1 MTRGWHT
8 SIFLKNDYLC
18 TVMKIMKRFLTALS
32 IYVLMASCGTVKQGA
47 RYFTMDEMPDL
58 VKCLPAPPA
67 FGSPEFAYDSL
78 RYFWGKEQRKDP
90 VRARIAARDAA
101 WQLDTVFT
109 TFNEAIGLELSPERT
124 PQIWKLLYD
133 GIKTIEQIRVHP
145 KKYYH
150 RLRPFVYFG
159 EQTLCPWE
167 DDELRGEGSYPSG
180 HTIRGWSCALML
192 AEVAPERAEELYARG
207 WMYGESRV
215 IAGAHWQSDVDAS
228 RAAASIAYAK
238 VNTSKEFRRQI
249 KRAKKEY
256 ERMR

>member
-1 MTRGWHT
+1 
-8 SIFLKNDYLC
+8 
-18 TVMKIMKRFLTALS
+18 MKIMRRILGVVAVIVLT
-32 IYVLMASCGTVKQGA
+32 ASCGTAKQGA
-47 RYFTMDEMPDL
+47 KYFTMEEMPDL

-159 EQTLCPWE
+159 EKTLCPWE

>member
-1 MTRGWHT
+1 MKK
-8 SIFLKNDYLC
+8 IFLL
-18 TVMKIMKRFLTALS
+18 ALLV
-32 IYVLMASCGTVKQGA
+32 IATSCGTARQGA
-47 RYFTMDEMPDL
+47 RYFTMEEMPDL

-90 VRARIAARDAA
+90 VRARIATRDAA

-150 RLRPFVYFG
+150 DPLPLG
-159 EQTLCPWE
+159 
-167 DDELRGEGSYPSG
+167 G
-180 HTIRGWSCALML
+180 
-192 AEVAPERAEELYARG
+192 
-207 WMYGESRV
+207 
-215 IAGAHWQSDVDAS
+215 
-228 RAAASIAYAK
+228 
-238 VNTSKEFRRQI
+238 
-249 KRAKKEY
+249 
-256 ERMR
+256 

>member
-1 MTRGWHT
+1 
-8 SIFLKNDYLC
+8 
-18 TVMKIMKRFLTALS
+18 MKIIRRFLGA
-32 IYVLMASCGTVKQGA
+32 IAVIVLTASCGTARQGA
-47 RYFTMDEMPDL
+47 RYFTMEEMPDL

-238 VNTSKEFRRQI
+238 VNTNKEFRRQVA
-249 KRAKKEY
+249 RARAEY
-256 ERMR
+256 LKMTR